1 MMQKNN
7 LRIYLNQEV
16 KNPNDLCMELL
27 KELNK
32 LELEKE
38 CQKLEI
44 ISPISLND
52 FSLEQKMQILHK
64 LLELR
69 VVFKFISKS

>member
-1 MMQKNN
+1 MQKNN

-27 KELNK
+27 EELNK

-38 CQKLEI
+38 GQKLEI
-44 ISPISLND
+44 ISPILLND

-64 LLELR
+64 FLELR

>member
-1 MMQKNN
+1 MQKNN